1 MKRLSETKSMGD
13 EVNCWMLINQLGY
26 DISCESKS
34 FKGNKMSTTINI
46 PNNKTKKLT
55 FLNDLS

>member
-1 MKRLSETKSMGD
+1 
-13 EVNCWMLINQLGY
+13 VNCWMLINQLGY

-34 FKGNKMSTTINI
+34 FRSNKMVYTVNI

-55 FLNDLS
+55 FLNDVS